1 MKALQDC
8 MCGEHLVEFQDISLE
23 RGANANILM
32 ELDVDE
38 KNDWGNKGVSGK
50 WSRQWDAK

>member
-1 MKALQDC
+1 